1 MNFENPAPASDYD
14 QFVDWNKRLA
24 REAPLFRWAFAK
36 AEAKTV
42 ADVGAGSARHSL
54 LFASWGMKVI
64 SIDPDDS
71 MLAQAAINIAVA
83 QASLA
88 SAGGEIE
95 LVRGGFGEL
104 AAKGIGPVDAL
115 VCTGN
120 ALPHV
125 NGAAGLRDAI
135 ADFFGVLRP
144 GGVLVLHLLNHSR
157 LAASKARIVPP
168 VLRDTEDGTKVFLR
182 VIDYPPDGE
191 HIDFDFVTL
200 VRDTQGEW
208 QLSRRRSPHTFIP
221 HDTLE
226 RELHHAGFTEVR
238 VFGNH
243 ERKPLD
249 AEKDESIIVTATK
262 GGAS

>member
-1 MNFENPAPASDYD
+1 MTFDETAPASDYD
-14 QFVDWNKRLA
+14 QFVDWDKRLA

-64 SIDPDDS
+64 AVDPDDS

-83 QASLA
+83 QESLA
-88 SAGGEIE
+88 SAGGEVE
-95 LVRGGFGEL
+95 LTRGGFGEL
-104 AAKGIGPVDAL
+104 ATKGIGPVDAL

-125 NGAAGLRDAI
+125 NGAEGLRTAI
-135 ADFFGVLRP
+135 ADFYAVLRP

-157 LAASKARIVPP
+157 LAASKARVVPP
-168 VLRDTEDGTKVFLR
+168 VVRDTEEGTKVFLR
-182 VIDYPPDGE
+182 IIDYPADGE

-200 VRDTQGEW
+200 VRDTHGEW
-208 QLSRRRSPHTFIP
+208 QLSRRRSLHTLIP
-221 HDTLE
+221 HDAVE

-262 GGAS
+262 GGTS